1 LRHAGQGALVIHDI
15 RVKYAPRT
23 WYRVECSQAVHNIVR
38 RERRGIRPFGTR
50 HQNGLR
56 LSTVT
61 SPWNW
66 PMQFATAP
74 VLGRFRLKAIEE
86 GGAVPSVA
94 HLITTVIMQLATNVN
109 YLLTH

>member
-1 LRHAGQGALVIHDI
+1 
-15 RVKYAPRT
+15 
-23 WYRVECSQAVHNIVR
+23 
-38 RERRGIRPFGTR
+38 
-50 HQNGLR
+50 
-56 LSTVT
+56 
-61 SPWNW
+61 
-66 PMQFATAP
+66 MQFATAP